1 MSGRDLSGF
10 DLSNA
15 NLSNADLSFADLSNA
30 NLTNAILTADL
41 TRVRSGGIV
50 GVPAALPSFYQIIN
64 GYLVGP
70 VADLT
75 NANLTNANLSG
86 ADLLSADLTGAN
98 LSGAD
103 LISASLDN
111 ANLTNAILT
120 SANLTNANLEGANLA
135 ETDLRFAVLTSANLT
150 GVDLTNANLSGVS
163 SGGIVGVPAALPSG
177 YQIINGYLVGPA
189 PPAPESEHMIL
200 FRMERNGERRERMIR
215 ISEVDAYRRDA
226 EANNWTYQIING
238 YLVGPGA
245 TPAPESEQ
253 PIIFRVRMQDGR
265 VQRIRTTPSQVERDQ
280 ARARERGWEIVQ

>member
-1 MSGRDLSGF
+1 MDDLLSGCSQRTLGYMPSSRLACSLALACAASLVMACGRG
-10 DLSNA
+10 DAEDCSVRGQNVYLRGCVLSNA
-15 NLSNADLSFADLSNA
+15 
-30 NLTNAILTADL
+30 
-41 TRVRSGGIV
+41 V
-50 GVPAALPSFYQIIN
+50 
-64 GYLVGP
+64 
-70 VADLT
+70 
-75 NANLTNANLSG
+75 
-86 ADLLSADLTGAN
+86 LTGV
-98 LSGAD
+98 D
-103 LISASLDN
+103 
-111 ANLTNAILT
+111 
-120 SANLTNANLEGANLA
+120 LTNANLEGANLA
-135 ETDLRFAVLTSANLT
+135 ETDLRFAVLTSAN
-150 GVDLTNANLSGVS
+150 LTNANLSGVS

>member
-1 MSGRDLSGF
+1 MDDLLSGCSQRTIGCMLSSRLACSLALACAASLVMACGRG
-10 DLSNA
+10 DAEDCSVRGQNVYLRGCVLSNA
-15 NLSNADLSFADLSNA
+15 V
-30 NLTNAILTADL
+30 LT
-41 TRVRSGGIV
+41 
-50 GVPAALPSFYQIIN
+50 GV
-64 GYLVGP
+64 
-70 VADLT
+70 DLT
-75 NANLTNANLSG
+75 NANLE
-86 ADLLSADLTGAN
+86 GAN
-98 LSGAD
+98 LAETD
-103 LISASLDN
+103 LRFAV
-111 ANLTNAILT
+111 LT

-135 ETDLRFAVLTSANLT
+135 ETDLRFAVLTSAN
-150 GVDLTNANLSGVS
+150 LTNANLSGVS